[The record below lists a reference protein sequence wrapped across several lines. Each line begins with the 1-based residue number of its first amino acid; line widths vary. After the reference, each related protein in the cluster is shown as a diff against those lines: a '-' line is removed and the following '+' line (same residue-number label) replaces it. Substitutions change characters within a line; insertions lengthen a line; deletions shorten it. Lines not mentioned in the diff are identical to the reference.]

1 MNKKKALIFGI
12 TGQDGS
18 YLAELLNKKK
28 YEVHGVV
35 RRASSF
41 NTQRIDHIYQDPFE
55 KNKKLILYYGDI
67 TDSLLVFKLINNIKP
82 NEIYNLAAQS
92 HVQVSFD
99 NPEYTSNVDALG
111 CLRILDSIKSANL
124 INKTKFYQAG
134 TSEMYG
140 ATKDKFQNEKS
151 LFKPQSPYAVSKIYA
166 HWMTNIY
173 RDSYGIFASNGIL
186 FNHESPRR
194 GETFVTQKI
203 VRGLKKI
210 KSGEKNKLYLGNL
223 YSIRDWGHAKDY
235 VEGMWK
241 ILQYKKPDDWVL
253 ATGQIS
259 SVKEFVN
266 KVCNKL
272 DIPIVWKGSG
282 LKEKG
287 ISKITKKPIIE
298 ISKKYFRPLDVVYLR
313 GNSKKARLRLAWKP
327 KYNLD
332 SLIEEMLDN

>member
-1 MNKKKALIFGI
+1 MNKKKALIFGV

-18 YLAELLNKKK
+18 YLAELLIKKK

-140 ATKDKFQNEKS
+140 ASKDKFQNEKS

-203 VRGLKKI
+203 VRGLKNI

-253 ATGQIS
+253 ATGQIC

-272 DIPIVWKGSG
+272 DIPIVWKGIG

-313 GNSKKARLRLAWKP
+313 GNSKKARLRLGWKP